1 MYNEYESAIKAH
13 QDIFSDLGNKK
24 MDYQWEQNLFPFLPY
39 RNAGSGNISN
49 TYKVIFQKLLNE
61 VYPKN
66 ITFLFLSDGREHF
79 EIDEIS
85 AMIEEMKEKY
95 LI

>member
-1 MYNEYESAIKAH
+1 
-13 QDIFSDLGNKK
+13 
-24 MDYQWEQNLFPFLPY
+24 
-39 RNAGSGNISN
+39 
-49 TYKVIFQKLLNE
+49 LNE